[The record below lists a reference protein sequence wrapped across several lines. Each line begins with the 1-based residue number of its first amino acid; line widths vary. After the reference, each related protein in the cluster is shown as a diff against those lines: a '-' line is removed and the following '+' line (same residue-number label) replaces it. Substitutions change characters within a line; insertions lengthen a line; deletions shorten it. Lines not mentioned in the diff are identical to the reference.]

1 MLGPRIDVDD
11 PDFRPFISTVGWPSP
26 YDSYAAALRKY
37 RRRALSEG
45 YYEDASPFQRY
56 LESGVVANMIQ
67 FDSTEELDLKLSM
80 RGF

>member
-1 MLGPRIDVDD
+1 MNGPYINAGI

-37 RRRALSEG
+37 RRRALSDG
-45 YYEDASPFQRY
+45 SYEEASPFQQY
-56 LESGVVANMIQ
+56 LEKDVVANMIQ
-67 FDSTEELDLKLSM
+67 FDSNEELDLKLSM